1 MGIFQMFRRMK
12 KLNNSVVLTT
22 HRIPKVLIVN
32 VLEVFLY
39 VWSVW
44 VAEMSTGQD
53 LDGTGPGL

>member
-1 MGIFQMFRRMK
+1 MFRRMK

-39 VWSVW
+39 VWSV
-44 VAEMSTGQD
+44 
-53 LDGTGPGL
+53 